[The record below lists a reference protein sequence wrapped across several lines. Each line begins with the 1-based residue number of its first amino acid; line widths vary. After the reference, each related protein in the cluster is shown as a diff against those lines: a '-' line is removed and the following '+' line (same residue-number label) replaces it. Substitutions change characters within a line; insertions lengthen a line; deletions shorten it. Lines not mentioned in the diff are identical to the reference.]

1 VLSRRQLLALTA
13 LGSVSVAGYGRRL
26 SSAGSGYGRDPQ
38 LTECKVTWRSSVPES
53 IMRTVHAVC
62 DCVLPSTT
70 DMPAGSTVG
79 VPQFMALWISAPYP
93 DQREDRE
100 KVMTALTELDA
111 TAKQLYG
118 RRFVRLS
125 ASEQESVFLAMPLHD
140 PESSSSR
147 LVDLLIIGYATSD
160 DGMKAI
166 GYLGNQVLPAF
177 PGTPLELN
185 VRFEQFKR
193 AARA

>member
-1 VLSRRQLLALTA
+1 LLSRRQLLALTA
-13 LGSVSVAGYGRRL
+13 LGTVSVAGYGKRL
-26 SSAGSGYGRDPQ
+26 SSTGSGYGRDPQ
-38 LTECKVTWRSSVPES
+38 LTEGKVTWSSSVPAS
-53 IMRTVHAVC
+53 VMRTVHAVC
-62 DCVLPSTT
+62 DCVLPPTA
-70 DMPAGSTVG
+70 DMPAGSAVG

-111 TAKQLYG
+111 TARHLYG
-118 RRFVRLS
+118 RSFLRLN
-125 ASEQESVFLAMPLHD
+125 ASEKESVFLAMPLHD

-177 PGTPLELN
+177 PGTPLELK
-185 VRFEQFKR
+185 VRFERFKK
-193 AARA
+193 AAHA